1 MVINRVVG
9 ILFVALSM
17 VAPVPP
23 VEATGTAEFST
34 QPVTNGGKK
43 WRIGYYEGG
52 DYHQYQMTLMA
63 TVRGLMKLGWIEPT
77 TIPSQADEQTGKLW
91 AWLADNLASDYLE
104 FVKDAHY
111 SASWNEGTRARTAA
125 ALVKRLNTAKD
136 IDLLI
141 AMGTWAGKDL
151 ANDRHSTPTM
161 VLSTSDPLSA
171 GIISSVEDSG
181 FDHVH
186 ARVDPRR
193 YERQVR
199 IFHEIIEF
207 ERLGVAFED
216 SVNGRSYAAIDVVER
231 LSEER
236 GFQVIRCYT
245 KSDIPDIRVAEK
257 SVIACF
263 EQLVNK
269 VDAIYITEQGG
280 VTRRSIP
287 ELVEIANRHKIPT
300 FSQAGA
306 EEVQFGVLTSLSQ
319 AGFRYVGEFHAETFA
334 MVFNG
339 AKPNQLEQ
347 LFEEP
352 PKIAI
357 NLRTAELIGFDP
369 PLVLLGA
376 ADEVFDT
383 ITVPR

>member
-1 MVINRVVG
+1 MTIHRAMG

-17 VAPVPP
+17 LAP
-23 VEATGTAEFST
+23 VEAADAAEFST
-34 QPVTNGGKK
+34 RPVTNGGKK

-52 DYHQYQMTLMA
+52 DYLQYQMTLMA
-63 TVRGLMKLGWIEPT
+63 TVRGLMKLGWIEPA
-77 TIPSQADEQTGKLW
+77 TIPSQGGEQTGKLW
-91 AWLADNLASDYLE
+91 AWLADKLASDYLS

-111 SASWNEGTRARTAA
+111 SASWNEETRMRTAA
-125 ALVKRLNTAKD
+125 ALMNRLNTEKD

-171 GIISSVEDSG
+171 GIIASVEDSG

-193 YERQVR
+193 YERQVK
-199 IFHEIIEF
+199 IFHEIIGF
-207 ERLGVAFED
+207 KRLGVAFED
-216 SVNGRSYAAIDVVER
+216 SVNGRSYGAIDVVER
-231 LSEER
+231 LSKER
-236 GFQVIRCYT
+236 GFQVQRCYT
-245 KSDIPDIRVAEK
+245 KSDIPDISVAEK
-257 SVIACF
+257 SVIDCF
-263 EQLVNK
+263 EELVGK
-269 VDAIYITEQGG
+269 VDGIYVTEQGG
-280 VTRRSIP
+280 VTRGSIP
-287 ELVEIANRHKIPT
+287 KLVEIANRRNIPT
-300 FSQAGA
+300 FSQAGV
-306 EEVQFGVLTSLSQ
+306 EEVRFGVLTSLSQ

-357 NLRTAELIGFDP
+357 NLKTAELIGFDP

-376 ADEVFDT
+376 ADEVFNE
-383 ITVPR
+383 IAVPR

>member
-1 MVINRVVG
+1 MTIYRTMG
-9 ILFVALSM
+9 IILVALSM
-17 VAPVPP
+17 LAP
-23 VEATGTAEFST
+23 VEAADAAEFST
-34 QPVTNGGKK
+34 QPVTNDGKK

-52 DYHQYQMTLMA
+52 DYLQYQKTLMA
-63 TVRGLMKLGWIEPT
+63 TVRGLMKLGWIET
-77 TIPSQADEQTGKLW
+77 ATIPSQEGEQTGKLW

-111 SASWNEGTRARTAA
+111 SAGWDEQTRTRNAA
-125 ALVKRLNTAKD
+125 ALMNRLNTDKD

-141 AMGTWAGKDL
+141 AMGTWAGKDF
-151 ANDRHSTPTM
+151 ANNRHSTPTM
-161 VLSTSDPLSA
+161 VLSTSDPLSS
-171 GIISSVEDSG
+171 GIITSVEDSG

-193 YERQVR
+193 YERQVK
-199 IFHEIIEF
+199 IFHEIIGF
-207 ERLGVAFED
+207 KRLGVAFED

-231 LSEER
+231 LSKER

-245 KSDIPDIRVAEK
+245 KSDIPEISIAEK
-257 SVIACF
+257 SVIDCF
-263 EQLVNK
+263 EQLINK

-287 ELVEIANRHKIPT
+287 KLVEIAIRHNIPT

-306 EEVQFGVLTSLSQ
+306 EQVRFGVLTSLSQ
-319 AGFRYVGEFHAETFA
+319 AGLKYVGEFHAETFA
-334 MVFNG
+334 KVFNG

-347 LFEEP
+347 LYEEP
-352 PKIAI
+352 PKIAL
-357 NLRTAELIGFDP
+357 NLKTAELIGFDP

-376 ADEVFDT
+376 ADEVFDE
-383 ITVPR
+383 IAVPQ

>member
-1 MVINRVVG
+1 MIIQRVMG
-9 ILFVALSM
+9 IIFVALSM
-17 VAPVPP
+17 VALVPP
-23 VEATGTAEFST
+23 VEAADTAEFST
-34 QPVTNGGKK
+34 RPVTNGGKK

-52 DYHQYQMTLMA
+52 DYLQYQMTLMA
-63 TVRGLMKLGWIEPT
+63 TVRGLMTLGWIEPA
-77 TIPSQADEQTGKLW
+77 TIPSQEGAQTGKLW

-111 SASWNEGTRARTAA
+111 SASWNEGTRMRTAA
-125 ALVKRLNTAKD
+125 ALMKRLNTEKD

-161 VLSTSDPLSA
+161 VLSTSDPIAA
-171 GIISSVEDSG
+171 GIITSVEDSG
-181 FDHVH
+181 FDNVH

-193 YERQVR
+193 YERQVK
-199 IFHEIIEF
+199 IFHEMIGF
-207 ERLGVAFED
+207 KRLGVAFED

-231 LSEER
+231 LSKER
-236 GFQVIRCYT
+236 GFQVLRCYT
-245 KSDIPDIRVAEK
+245 KSDIPDISVAEK
-257 SVIACF
+257 SVIDCF

-280 VTRRSIP
+280 VTRESIP
-287 ELVEIANRHKIPT
+287 KLVNIAIRHSIPT

-306 EEVQFGVLTSLSQ
+306 EQVRFGVLTSLSQ
-319 AGFRYVGEFHAETFA
+319 AGFRYVGDFHAKTFA

-339 AKPNQLEQ
+339 AKPNQLDQ

-352 PKIAI
+352 PKIAL
-357 NLRTAELIGFDP
+357 NLKTAELIGFDP

-376 ADEVFDT
+376 ADEVFDE
-383 ITVPR
+383 IAVPK

>member
-1 MVINRVVG
+1 MAVNRVVG
-9 ILFVALSM
+9 IIFVALSIM
-17 VAPVPP
+17 AA
-23 VEATGTAEFST
+23 VETSDAAEFST
-34 QPVTNGGKK
+34 QPVTHAGKK

-52 DYHQYQMTLMA
+52 DYLQYQMTLMA
-63 TVRGLMKLGWIEPT
+63 TVRGLMKLGWVEPA
-77 TIPSQADEQTGKLW
+77 TIPSQAGEQTGKLW

-111 SASWNEGTRARTAA
+111 SASWNEGTRTRTAA
-125 ALVKRLNTAKD
+125 ALIERLNTAKD

-151 ANDRHSTPTM
+151 ANDQHSTPTM

-171 GIISSVEDSG
+171 GIITSVNDSG
-181 FDHVH
+181 FEHVH
-186 ARVDPRR
+186 ARVDPGR

-199 IFHEIIEF
+199 IFHEMIGF

-216 SVNGRSYAAIDVVER
+216 SVNGRSYAAIDVVDR
-231 LSEER
+231 LSKER
-236 GFQVIRCYT
+236 GFQVLRCYT
-245 KSDIPDIRVAEK
+245 KSDISDTSVAEK
-257 SVIACF
+257 SVIDCF
-263 EQLVNK
+263 DELVNK

-280 VTRRSIP
+280 VTRASIP
-287 ELVEIANRHKIPT
+287 KLVDIAIRHKIPT

-319 AGFRYVGEFHAETFA
+319 AGFKYVGEFHAETFA

-357 NLRTAELIGFDP
+357 NLASAELIGFDP

-383 ITVPR
+383 IAVPR

>member
-1 MVINRVVG
+1 MTIHRVMG
-9 ILFVALSM
+9 IIFVALSM
-17 VAPVPP
+17 MAP
-23 VEATGTAEFST
+23 VEAAHPAKFGT
-34 QPVTNGGKK
+34 QPVTNDGKK

-52 DYHQYQMTLMA
+52 DYLQYQMTLMA
-63 TVRGLMKLGWIEPT
+63 TVRGLMKLGWIEPA
-77 TIPSQADEQTGKLW
+77 TIPRQADEQTGELW

-111 SASWNEGTRARTAA
+111 SASWNEGTRARTAV

-171 GIISSVEDSG
+171 GIITSVEDSG

-199 IFHEIIEF
+199 IFHEIIGF
-207 ERLGVAFED
+207 KRLGVAFED

-231 LSEER
+231 LSAER
-236 GFQVIRCYT
+236 GFQVVRCYT
-245 KSDIPDIRVAEK
+245 KSDIPDISVAEK
-257 SVIACF
+257 SVIDCF
-263 EQLVNK
+263 EQLVKK

-280 VTRRSIP
+280 VTRASIP
-287 ELVEIANRHKIPT
+287 KLVDIAIRHKTPT

-306 EEVQFGVLTSLSQ
+306 EEVELGVLTSLSQ

-357 NLRTAELIGFDP
+357 NLGTAELIGFDP

-376 ADEVFDT
+376 ADEVFDKVA
-383 ITVPR
+383 VPR

>member
-1 MVINRVVG
+1 MPLLVEPRQRR
-9 ILFVALSM
+9 LALHGRLPR
-17 VAPVPP
+17 AAQH
-23 VEATGTAEFST
+23 VEAG
-34 QPVTNGGKK
+34 
-43 WRIGYYEGG
+43 
-52 DYHQYQMTLMA
+52 
-63 TVRGLMKLGWIEPT
+63 
-77 TIPSQADEQTGKLW
+77 SQG
-91 AWLADNLASDYLE
+91 
-104 FVKDAHY
+104 
-111 SASWNEGTRARTAA
+111 RA
-125 ALVKRLNTAKD
+125 ALRLDDPPQVGREPDRA
-136 IDLLI
+136 LL
-141 AMGTWAGKDL
+141 
-151 ANDRHSTPTM
+151 RP
-161 VLSTSDPLSA
+161 
-171 GIISSVEDSG
+171 G

-245 KSDIPDIRVAEK
+245 KSDIPDISVAEN

-269 VDAIYITEQGG
+269 VDAIYVTEQGG

-357 NLRTAELIGFDP
+357 NLGTAELIGCDP

-383 ITVPR
+383 IAVPR

>member
-1 MVINRVVG
+1 MTIHRAMG

-17 VAPVPP
+17 LAP
-23 VEATGTAEFST
+23 VEAADAAEFST
-34 QPVTNGGKK
+34 RPVTNGGKK

-52 DYHQYQMTLMA
+52 DYLQYQMTLMA
-63 TVRGLMKLGWIEPT
+63 TVRGLMKLGWIEPA

-111 SASWNEGTRARTAA
+111 SAGWNEGTRMRTAP
-125 ALVKRLNTAKD
+125 ALIERLNTAKD

-171 GIISSVEDSG
+171 GIIASVEDSG

-186 ARVDPRR
+186 ARVDPHR
-193 YERQVR
+193 YERQVK
-199 IFHEIIEF
+199 IFHEIIGF
-207 ERLGVAFED
+207 KRLGVAFED
-216 SVNGRSYAAIDVVER
+216 SVNGRSYGAIDVVER
-231 LSEER
+231 LSKER
-236 GFQVIRCYT
+236 GFQVQRCYT
-245 KSDIPDIRVAEK
+245 KSDIPDISVAEK
-257 SVIACF
+257 SVIDCF
-263 EQLVNK
+263 EELVGK
-269 VDAIYITEQGG
+269 VDGIYVTEQGG
-280 VTRRSIP
+280 VTRGSIP
-287 ELVEIANRHKIPT
+287 KLVEIANRRNIPT
-300 FSQAGA
+300 FSQAGV
-306 EEVQFGVLTSLSQ
+306 EEVRFGVLTSLSQ

-357 NLRTAELIGFDP
+357 NLKTAELIGFDP

-376 ADEVFDT
+376 ADEVFNE
-383 ITVPR
+383 IAVPR

>member
-1 MVINRVVG
+1 MTIHRAMG

-17 VAPVPP
+17 VAPV
-23 VEATGTAEFST
+23 EAADAAEFST

-52 DYHQYQMTLMA
+52 DYLQYQMTLMA
-63 TVRGLMKLGWIEPT
+63 TVRGLMKLGWIEPA
-77 TIPSQADEQTGKLW
+77 TIPRQAGEQTGKLW

-111 SASWNEGTRARTAA
+111 SASWDEETRMRTAV
-125 ALVKRLNTAKD
+125 ALTNRLSTEKD

-171 GIISSVEDSG
+171 GIITSVEDSG

-186 ARVDPRR
+186 ARVDPHR
-193 YERQVR
+193 YERQVK
-199 IFHEIIEF
+199 IFHEIIGF
-207 ERLGVAFED
+207 KRLGVAFED

-231 LSEER
+231 LSKER
-236 GFQVIRCYT
+236 GFQVQRCYT
-245 KSDIPDIRVAEK
+245 KSDIPDISVAEK
-257 SVIACF
+257 SVIDCF
-263 EQLVNK
+263 EELAYI

-280 VTRRSIP
+280 VTRGSIP
-287 ELVEIANRHKIPT
+287 KLVEIANRRNIPT
-300 FSQAGA
+300 FSQAGV
-306 EEVQFGVLTSLSQ
+306 EEVRFGVLTSLSQ

-357 NLRTAELIGFDP
+357 NLGTAELIGFDP

-376 ADEVFDT
+376 ADEVFNE
-383 ITVPR
+383 IAVPR